1 MRRYETI
8 YIIRPTLSEDEV
20 TEVIEKTNAILCTGE
35 GQIIAIDRWGLRKL
49 AYLIK
54 KESQGYYVFCDHG
67 TDPANVTEMERI
79 FRIDDA
85 VMKYMT
91 VKIADVIDAEGIK
104 AACGE
109 YEAAKVAAAVAEEEA
124 QKEEEAPKQTEK
136 KVEAKVEEKVEEK
149 KVEAKAEEK
158 TDDKPETAS
167 GQNTTSD

>member
-8 YIIRPTLSEDEV
+8 YILRPTLSEDEV

-35 GQIIAIDRWGLRKL
+35 GQIIAIDKWGLRKL

-54 KESQGYYVFCDHG
+54 KESNGYYVFCDHG

-91 VKIADVIDAEGIK
+91 VKVADTINTEGIE
-104 AACGE
+104 AARGE
-109 YEAAKVAAAVAEEEA
+109 YEAAKVAAAAAEEEA
-124 QKEEEAPKQTEK
+124 QEEEAPKQAEKPAPKKEAPKQDEEQTDAKTE
-136 KVEAKVEEKVEEK
+136 A
-149 KVEAKAEEK
+149 
-158 TDDKPETAS
+158 
-167 GQNTTSD
+167 TSDENTSD

>member
-8 YIIRPTLSEDEV
+8 YILRPTLSEDEV

-54 KESQGYYVFCDHG
+54 KESNGYYVFCDHG

-91 VKIADVIDAEGIK
+91 VKVADTINTEGIE
-104 AACGE
+104 AARGE
-109 YEAAKVAAAVAEEEA
+109 YEAAKVAAAAAEEEA
-124 QKEEEAPKQTEK
+124 QEEEAPKQAEKPAPKKEAPKQDEEQTDAKTEATSD
-136 KVEAKVEEKVEEK
+136 E
-149 KVEAKAEEK
+149 
-158 TDDKPETAS
+158 
-167 GQNTTSD
+167 TTSD